1 MNSLRLIYR
10 SFTLIM
16 TVIICLM
23 LIGSQILIS
32 LSYAQGSNIMKKAPT
47 NMLAKSKLEGI
58 KIIFPA
64 QGQGVP
70 DGKNLTLTGMS
81 TYNSHTK
88 CQVSIIVNNIKPYQ
102 RVIAT
107 GHNGTNDY
115 STWKFPLSAKYTT
128 LKAGLSNKATAKL
141 TCNDKPTNL
150 TKYYSVNFTSVS
162 NFPSTSHVQ
171 LPVLKN
177 DSNVSSSNKN
187 QTKLLSLN
195 GKQESNKPM
204 NASIAST
211 IDEHNKM
218 TKDQQKTHYTTT
230 VPRTGTQDNKLLI
243 KPESTATPKDSMLSG
258 TKSPFVLTLP
268 SFGNN
273 SSVSSN
279 SSELQSDSHLKNNNA
294 NFHHHKD

>member
-1 MNSLRLIYR
+1 
-10 SFTLIM
+10 M

-23 LIGSQILIS
+23 LIGSQTLIS
-32 LSYAQGSNIMKKAPT
+32 LTYAQGSNIKKKAPT
-47 NMLAKSKLEGI
+47 NMLAKSKLGGI

-64 QGQGVP
+64 QGQRVP
-70 DGKNLTLTGMS
+70 GGKNLTLTGMS

-141 TCNDKPTNL
+141 TCNDKPTSL

-171 LPVLKN
+171 LPILKN

-195 GKQESNKPM
+195 GKQEPNKPM

-230 VPRTGTQDNKLLI
+230 VPRTRTQDNKLLI

-273 SSVSSN
+273 SSSVSSN